1 MITCMIIEDE
11 PLARKGMLEYIA
23 VVDFLQ
29 VTGVYE
35 NAKQAYPALE
45 KQAAQLVFL
54 DIELPGPSGIDLLR
68 SLKTSPLVIFTTAYP
83 DYAIEGYELDAID
96 YLLKPILPPRFLK
109 AVNKAKEIIEWKKMD
124 HVNDADHLFVK
135 ENGRYTKVLYKD
147 ILFVEALQNYVAL
160 HLQGKRLITY
170 NTLSVLEKQL
180 PATQFMRIHKS
191 YIVSV
196 DRIVAIE
203 KNMVTLPNA
212 VVPVSRNIKDE
223 LMKRLDNK
231 LLKR

>member
-11 PLARKGMLEYIA
+11 P
-23 VVDFLQ
+23 
-29 VTGVYE
+29 
-35 NAKQAYPALE
+35 QAYPALE

-54 DIELPGPSGIDLLR
+54 DIELPGPSGMDLLR
-68 SLKTSPLVIFTTAYP
+68 SLKISPLVIFTTAYP

>member
-1 MITCMIIEDE
+1 M
-11 PLARKGMLEYIA
+11 
-23 VVDFLQ
+23 
-29 VTGVYE
+29 
-35 NAKQAYPALE
+35 
-45 KQAAQLVFL
+45 
-54 DIELPGPSGIDLLR
+54 R